1 MKARELLACSD
12 RHFKSVDVQRRVL
25 GPLLTTR
32 IEPAGKYS
40 RLLAAM
46 LHAQARFL
54 DTRLITALDA
64 PPPAPVKDWL
74 MSKPRKLKKLGDIL
88 SKEVL
93 DDICAQRQRT
103 QDAQRA
109 AGLWV
114 CEKDFYFSIR
124 SVGALGRGC
133 VSIFQHPKPG
143 CELADSEKL

>member
-1 MKARELLACSD
+1 MKSRELLACSN
-12 RHFKSVDVQRRVL
+12 RHFKSVKVQREVL
-25 GPLLTTR
+25 GPLLITR

-54 DTRLITALDA
+54 ETRLTTALDA
-64 PPPAPVKDWL
+64 PPPAW
-74 MSKPRKLKKLGDIL
+74 SGKLKKLGDIL

-93 DDICAQRQRT
+93 GDILAKRP
-103 QDAQRA
+103 QDVQRA

-124 SVGALGRGC
+124 SVASGLC
-133 VSIFQHPKPG
+133 NPQPTLQPLPNHS
-143 CELADSEKL
+143 ST